1 MCLAV
6 PAHIVACDGSAALAD
21 LHGNRIRIS
30 IALVPDVQVGDWVL
44 LHAGFAIQKLE
55 FDEAAQTFQALRN
68 LSAEGAGA
76 P

>member
-1 MCLAV
+1 M
-6 PAHIVACDGSAALAD
+6 AD

-30 IALVPDVQVGDWVL
+30 VALVPDVQVEDWVL

-55 FDEAAQTFQALRN
+55 FDEASQTFRALQE
-68 LSAEGAGA
+68 LSAEGSGA